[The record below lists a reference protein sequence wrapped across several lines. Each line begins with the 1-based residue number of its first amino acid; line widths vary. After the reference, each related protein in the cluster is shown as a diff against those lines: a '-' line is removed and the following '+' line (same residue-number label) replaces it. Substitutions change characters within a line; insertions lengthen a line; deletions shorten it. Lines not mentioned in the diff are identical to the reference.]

1 MKQAYVSILLIS
13 KKTEPTADEIY
24 QLDFLLSQETR
35 SHEIVLVT
43 NSVGQSNEYG
53 QLLLSGPLTV
63 VHTQRD
69 ASIDQMTFAGL
80 GRTVGDFVVE
90 WTLDVAQL
98 SSQIV
103 KDLLSPTN
111 DGAEVVQGIPVKSPR
126 SSKFFYCLTNKLR
139 PANEPVRRSFA
150 TVYSRR
156 ALNRVL
162 EAHHI
167 ESNLMILIAGIPFR
181 KVTQKLS
188 VTSTYRRSLGERLQE
203 GLVLLFKGSRFG
215 TVVPL
220 FLAGLSSLIAI
231 GIATYAIVV
240 YILFENVIEGWTSLA
255 IMIGLGQGAI
265 LALIGLVWA
274 RLDSLAKG
282 LTDRRDASSDVKVFP
297 SQI

>member
-1 MKQAYVSILLIS
+1 MKQAYVSVLLVS
-13 KKTEPTADEIY
+13 NKTEPTADEIY
-24 QLDFLLSQETR
+24 QIDFLLSQEAG

-43 NSVGQSNEYG
+43 NSPNQNNEYT
-53 QLLLSGPLTV
+53 QLQLSGPLTV

-80 GRTVGDFVVE
+80 GRTVGDFIFE

-103 KDLLSPTN
+103 TALLDPTN
-111 DGAEVVQGIPVKSPR
+111 DGVEIVQGIPVNTSR
-126 SSKFFYCLTNKLR
+126 SSKIFYALTNVLR
-139 PANEPVRRSFA
+139 PASEPVRRSFA

-162 EAHHI
+162 EANHI

-181 KVTQKLS
+181 KATQKLA
-188 VTSTYRRSLGERLQE
+188 VTPINRRSIGERLQE

-220 FLAGLSSLIAI
+220 VLAGFSSLIAI
-231 GIATYAIVV
+231 GIAAYAIMV
-240 YILFENVIEGWTSLA
+240 YILFENVLEGWTSLA

-274 RLDSLAKG
+274 RLDSLSKG
-282 LTDRRDASSDVKVFP
+282 LTNRRDATSDVKVFP
-297 SQI
+297 SQF